1 MIIAPHKTSWQH
13 PPRIS
18 AEPMKAQGLFKEVSH
33 RQHQK
38 MLCGLKKQQVNPEGG
53 FSQSE

>member
-13 PPRIS
+13 PPSIS